1 MGTHISLTLDLPGY
15 LELVKHLYKGSTL
28 SNCPMPCKTFRTNAK
43 MTSKRPAKQFVRVLL
58 SFSEKVTII
67 ISLTILS
74 DINDNHRA

>member
-28 SNCPMPCKTFRTNAK
+28 SNCPMPCKTFRTKTK
-43 MTSKRPAKQFVRVLL
+43 MVSKRVAAPFGRILL
-58 SFSEKVTII
+58 SFSKKVTII
-67 ISLTILS
+67 LSLTILS